1 MYKAFHFKDVEIFSN
16 VMDLKM
22 KNYRIEGEKQ
32 FNKQRA
38 IIEESLN
45 KFYIEENILDG
56 KKLMDEWFPTVKSHV
71 FLSHS
76 HSDIDFVYKFAGY
89 LKKEFGITSFI
100 DSAVWGYADNLL
112 KKIDNKH
119 CYKIKSKTYDY
130 DLRNITTSNVYL
142 MLNNA
147 LYNMLDET
155 ECIIFINT
163 PNSVRKI
170 SEEVKNRTYSPWIFS
185 ELNLINKIR
194 EKNPKRIITKSIEK
208 RYYELNENVQIAHDI
223 SEQLDALN
231 DLTVRDIKKM
241 AEANPMYPS
250 AEDYLDTLYAL
261 KGWIK

>member
-1 MYKAFHFKDVEIFSN
+1 MYKAFHFKDVETFSN

-22 KNYRIEGEKQ
+22 KNYKSEGEKQ
-32 FNKQRA
+32 FNNQRA
-38 IIEESLN
+38 IIEKTLD

-56 KKLMDEWFPTVKSHV
+56 KKLMDEWFPTVNSHV

-89 LKKEFGITSFI
+89 LKKEFGISSFI
-100 DSAVWGYADNLL
+100 DSAVWGYADDLL

-119 CYKIKSKTYDY
+119 CYKTKSKTYDY

-147 LYNMLDET
+147 LYNMIDKT

-185 ELNLINKIR
+185 ELNSINKIR
-194 EKNPKRIITKSIEK
+194 KLKPNRLYKSIEK
-208 RYYELNENVQIAHDI
+208 RYYELNESVQIAYDI
-223 SEQLDALN
+223 SEHLDALN
-231 DLTVRDIKKM
+231 DLTFRDIKELT
-241 AEANPMYPS
+241 EANLAYPS
-250 AEDYLDTLYAL
+250 AEDYLDTLYEM